1 MTRIIKRL
9 IDLTTA
15 SFLLILLAP
24 VMALV
29 AMAIRMILGRPV
41 VFRQIHPGYR
51 AKPFT
56 LYNFRTMQ
64 ETYNNL
70 RGTPRPDAA
79 AMLGALLDVQQID
92 VPPTQPLSLGLGAAV
107 AVALLT
113 IGLGFRAVV
122 LTCRWRSRIDEQ
134 DQFGDLASDSPRR
147 RDRERGTFAVYQ
159 HLAIGQQLGGTE
171 LSGVIGL
178 ATVTSPRRNAVMARA
193 GTPFTLSYAGV
204 WKHNRL

>member
-15 SFLLILLAP
+15 LFVLILLAP

-29 AMAIRMILGRPV
+29 AMAIRIILGRPV
-41 VFRQIHPGYR
+41 FFREIHPGYR

-56 LYNFRTMQ
+56 LYNFRTTQ
-64 ETYNNL
+64 ETYDNL
-70 RGTPRPDAA
+70 KSTPRPDAA
-79 AMLGALLDVQQID
+79 AMLRALLDVPEND
-92 VPPTQPLSLGLGAAV
+92 APPPQLLALWLGVMG
-107 AVALLT
+107 AVALRG
-113 IGLGFRAVV
+113 IGP
-122 LTCRWRSRIDEQ
+122 RSRAALLARQWRNPIYGRE
-134 DQFGDLASDSPRR
+134 QFGDVADDSPRR

-159 HLAIGQQLGGTE
+159 HLEIGQQPGGTE
-171 LSGVIGL
+171 LAGVIGL